1 LPTNVLGEAAS
12 SLLGAGV
19 RACTPML
26 GKILIGS
33 VAFLASDR
41 SFFFFLGLAVFGLVL
56 ERNPLGEALCDAFDA
71 TSERN

>member
-1 LPTNVLGEAAS
+1 
-12 SLLGAGV
+12 
-19 RACTPML
+19 ML

-56 ERNPLGEALCDAFDA
+56 ERNPLGEALCDAFEPK
-71 TSERN
+71 SERN